1 MAYIMYRNEFGVYIS
16 KEIAKISETG
26 IKAFKNTDKLPAD
39 DDFLFRWGTTSNAPG
54 HERKVINEAK
64 AIHET
69 ADKRTFRAKMAKEG
83 LAPRTWLTL
92 EEWASDFRE
101 EKPGVM
107 GPYLPVIIRK
117 AKHERSEGLVLCTT
131 FPQVCKTA
139 EELGKGNYYIS
150 EYIEKDREFRV
161 FVCQGKIAWIIEKFP
176 ENKKEVS
183 WGCTNDEDES
193 YFEYVAWSEWPLDVA
208 ENAIRSFNLSNLHFG
223 AVDIIS
229 KKGKAYAL
237 EINTGPE
244 VTPYYIKCIA
254 KCFDYIVK
262 NKSGKRMPT
271 EEADFKDWKKLIH
284 PAIGG

>member
-16 KEIAKISETG
+16 KEIAKESKEG

-39 DDFLFRWGTTSNAPG
+39 DDYLFRWGTTSNAPG
-54 HERKVINEAK
+54 QNRKVINEAK

-69 ADKRTFRAKMAKEG
+69 SDKRTFRQKLAEKG

-92 EEWASDFRE
+92 EAWAKE
-101 EKPGVM
+101 QV
-107 GPYLPVIIRK
+107 LPVIIRPS
-117 AKHERSEGLVLCTT
+117 KHERSEGLILCKNLIE
-131 FPQVCKTA
+131 VVKA
-139 EELGKGNYYIS
+139 GEKLGQGNYYIS
-150 EYIEKDREFRV
+150 EYIQKDREFRV
-161 FVCQGKIAWIIEKFP
+161 FVCQGKIAWMIEKFP
-176 ENKKEVS
+176 EDKKEIS

-193 YFEYVAWSEWPLDVA
+193 YFEYIAWSEWPLEVA

-229 KKGKAYAL
+229 KDGKAYAL

-244 VTPYYIKCIA
+244 MTPYYIKCTA

-262 NKSGKRMPT
+262 NKSGKRMET
-271 EEADFKDWKKLIH
+271 SEEDFKDWKKLIH
-284 PAIGG
+284 PAIGA